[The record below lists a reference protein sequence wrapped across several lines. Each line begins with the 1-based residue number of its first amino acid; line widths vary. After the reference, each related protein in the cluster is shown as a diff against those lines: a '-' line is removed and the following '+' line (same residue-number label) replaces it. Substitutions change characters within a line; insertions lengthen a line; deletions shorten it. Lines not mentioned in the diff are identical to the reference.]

1 MNDEVKK
8 MVDMNYL
15 RPDEARQVFDDWMKK
30 EAEHFSNT
38 ENARFQIFFDIV
50 GGKIVFKGL
59 IL

>member
-1 MNDEVKK
+1 